1 MRAAL
6 QKLEEGCSVDD
17 AKAVCQPEVLNQML
31 KWKVVVDSQYVFLFF
46 EVFLL
51 VLLSL
56 ALINELFSYFLLWG
70 EYIHAFANSMK

>member
-6 QKLEEGCSVDD
+6 QKLEEGCSVAD
-17 AKAVCQPEVLNQML
+17 AKAVCQSEVLNQML

-56 ALINELFSYFLLWG
+56 ALINELFSYLLLRG